1 MDTSNEAPLNETTA
15 TCTTT
20 NSTSNT
26 TSTST
31 IVSSSGNTTGTTPT
45 NSDQLVMSVKCYV
58 KLLLHCMKY
67 PHATVNGV
75 ILAGDASS
83 KGNASGSASGNS
95 KGGKKQKSTGQV
107 KSTTTTTTTT
117 SNSSSSGSSQS
128 SPQANTSGGGSSGEG
143 NRMELVDVVPLFHL
157 GHGLTPMT
165 ELALLQVSV
174 IFFLLSR
181 SPPMSYDPTTTTL
194 GHTFKPINLREKR
207 QTLRLVH

>member
-1 MDTSNEAPLNETTA
+1 MDSSNQVPNDLTA
-15 TCTTT
+15 
-20 NSTSNT
+20 
-26 TSTST
+26 
-31 IVSSSGNTTGTTPT
+31 TTGTTSN

-75 ILAGDASS
+75 ILAGDGSTKS
-83 KGNASGSASGNS
+83 TPGSGGTSGKDNS

-107 KSTTTTTTTT
+107 KST
-117 SNSSSSGSSQS
+117 SQS
-128 SPQANTSGGGSSGEG
+128 PPQANTSGGGTSGEG

-174 IFFLLSR
+174 IFFVLSH

-194 GHTFKPINLREKR
+194 GHTFKPINLRK
-207 QTLRLVH
+207 TDLKTCPLK